1 MKKEVNLAPE
11 PWGLHAE
18 KKAAQHIHRAGN
30 TSHVLYSAFLQE
42 ATTNE
47 VPIAGSL
54 IGVCTLTF
62 TI

>member
-18 KKAAQHIHRAGN
+18 KKAAQHIHRAGSP
-30 TSHVLYSAFLQE
+30 SHVLHSVFIQE
-42 ATTNE
+42 DTINE

-54 IGVCTLTF
+54 IGVCSLTF